1 MILKLLTFLG
11 ALALFLY
18 GMRMMSNG
26 LQKLTAKGTRKFIP
40 LLTSDDKFRN
50 VAGGF
55 GLTAA
60 VQSSNAATLMVV
72 NFVNNGL
79 MSFRQAVSSI
89 MGANIATP
97 LTVWIIAFL
106 QYTCHIGSYAYIVVA
121 AGFLLKGNDKV
132 KEIGNM
138 LIGIGI
144 MFVALSFVQSSAE
157 GLWAYNSISDGITS
171 FGSHGFLSVLGF
183 VIAGFAVAAIFQ
195 SSSVTII
202 LAMILLTSGY
212 INFANALGTMI
223 GANIGTTLLANLSV
237 SNASSEARQAARV
250 HLWFNISIA
259 VIVLALFIPFKALM
273 SLIPSEIYGICIA
286 HTLFNVAGTMVLIW
300 FVDKIAGT
308 FFKPKQE
315 ITPVED
321 LDKVRLKYVTG
332 RSVGAPGLSIAL
344 AYREAVNFGLVCY
357 EGFSYIPM
365 ALNEKNTDN
374 FEHARKKLVEY
385 EEITDKME
393 SGIAEFLGGFKA
405 DELTPEE
412 NGEIKILYRV
422 IGELES
428 LGDSGENISRILQRT
443 NIHNIQFDSNTN
455 EKLNNMIGLVEKALS
470 VMNNNLLN
478 VGTHAFNITAAEKA
492 EDKINELRDKYR
504 NEAINNLES
513 TRENYQSINYF
524 LDLLSEFEAMGD
536 FIINISQSL
545 DKQFN

>member
-1 MILKLLTFLG
+1 MILQLLTFLG

-40 LLTSDDKFRN
+40 LLTSDNKFRN
-50 VAGGF
+50 VTGGF

-79 MSFRQAVSSI
+79 MNIRQAVSSI

-106 QYTCHIGSYAYIVVA
+106 QYTCNIGSFAYIVVA
-121 AGFLLKGNDKV
+121 AGFAIKSNDKLR
-132 KEIGNM
+132 EIGHM

-144 MFVALSFVQSSAE
+144 MFVALNFVQSSSE
-157 GLWAYNSISDGITS
+157 GLWAYPSISEGMTS
-171 FGSHGFLSVLGF
+171 FGSHGFISVLGYVIVGF
-183 VIAGFAVAAIFQ
+183 VIAALFQ

-212 INFANALGTMI
+212 INYANALGVMV

-237 SNASSEARQAARV
+237 SNASDEARQAARV
-250 HLWFNISIA
+250 HLWFNLSIA
-259 VIVLALFIPFKALM
+259 VIVLVIFAPFKALT
-273 SLIPSEIYGICIA
+273 SLVPSEIYGICVA
-286 HTLFNVAGTMVLIW
+286 HTLFNIAGTIVLIW
-300 FVDKIAGT
+300 FVDKIADKL
-308 FFKPKQE
+308 FKPKQE
-315 ITPVED
+315 IAPVED

-344 AYREAVNFGLVCY
+344 AYREAVNYGLVCY
-357 EGFSYIPM
+357 EGFSFIPM

-374 FEHARKKLVEY
+374 FEYARKKLVEY

-412 NGEIKILYRV
+412 NGEIKILYRI

-443 NIHNIQFDSNTN
+443 NIHNIQFDSATT
-455 EKLNNMIGLVEKALS
+455 EKLNNMIHHVEKALS

-478 VGTHAFNITAAEKA
+478 VGTHAFNMSAAEKA

-504 NEAINNLES
+504 DEAISILES
-513 TRENYQSINYF
+513 SKENYQSINYF
-524 LDLLSEFEAMGD
+524 LDLISEFEAMGD
-536 FIINISQSL
+536 FIINVSQSL
-545 DKQFN
+545 DKQFR